1 MEYLDGGNLDD
12 LVQHALGLVTV
23 NSTAGLHALQM
34 SCPVITLG
42 QAVHDVPDLTFQGE
56 LDEFWKRPSRPD
68 TQLLEAFINLM
79 VATTQIR
86 GCSFQS
92 QAALLRSA
100 QPCGGFWQI
109 ILRCNDRD
117 ITPDAG
123 VFETLSY

>member
-42 QAVHDVPDLTFQGE
+42 QAVYDVPDLTFQGE

-86 GCSFQS
+86 GVFFSEPGCT
-92 QAALLRSA
+92 AAVGSAVRRLLA
-100 QPCGGFWQI
+100 NHLALQ
-109 ILRCNDRD
+109 
-117 ITPDAG
+117 
-123 VFETLSY
+123 